1 MRVDAL
7 HQCVCSSDPRPNLNL
22 SQPHLILSY
31 PSLILSSTPTPA
43 PIPTPT
49 PTPTLTHIPSPIPN
63 PNPRCDNSSPLL
75 TREPGMPRKTAA
87 GAFFKGTAV
96 AVLDASLSQVLGW
109 TWFISSPG
117 VQAQGP
123 PPLTLTLTLLYP

>member
-1 MRVDAL
+1 
-7 HQCVCSSDPRPNLNL
+7 
-22 SQPHLILSY
+22 
-31 PSLILSSTPTPA
+31 
-43 PIPTPT
+43 
-49 PTPTLTHIPSPIPN
+49 
-63 PNPRCDNSSPLL
+63 
-75 TREPGMPRKTAA
+75 MPRKTAA

-123 PPLTLTLTLLYP
+123 PPLTLTLTLLYPRNPFPIPLTLTLTLSLPLN